1 MSGTNIPS
9 SACGESA
16 MVMMDAFLVGD
27 VFSKFPSSAPRV
39 AKGKMAGYCSDE
51 ITLATVHRV
60 RFLSCECSLR
70 LV

>member
-1 MSGTNIPS
+1 
-9 SACGESA
+9 
-16 MVMMDAFLVGD
+16 MVMMEAFLAGD
-27 VFSKFPSSAPRV
+27 VSSDFPPSAPRV
-39 AKGKMAGYCSDE
+39 AKWKRAGYCSDE

>member
-1 MSGTNIPS
+1 
-9 SACGESA
+9 

-27 VFSKFPSSAPRV
+27 VSSKFPSSAPRV

-60 RFLSCECSLR
+60 RFLSCDRSLR